1 MPTASGFSTSN
12 ANVVVLGSEGDVL
25 PITESSG
32 AGFTLIGHI
41 LDTGGVDQDQATAEY
56 DVASTTQTSISVA
69 FFSNSD

>member
-1 MPTASGFSTSN
+1 
-12 ANVVVLGSEGDVL
+12 VL

-69 FFSNSD
+69 FSANQTN